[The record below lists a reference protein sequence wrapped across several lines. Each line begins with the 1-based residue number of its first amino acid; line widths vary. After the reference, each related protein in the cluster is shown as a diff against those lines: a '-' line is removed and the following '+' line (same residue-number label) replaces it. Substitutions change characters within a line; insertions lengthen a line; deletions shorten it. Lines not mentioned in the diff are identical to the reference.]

1 MMADLAS
8 ALLESACALSAALI
22 MVLGLRLPARR
33 LGGAGAAYGLWLLV
47 PAVVAATLLPNLQ
60 VRPATI
66 ALTLHTVAAAAL
78 PDLLPA
84 PARAPALE
92 LLVLAWGGGALLMAA
107 WCGLAHRRFVRSLG
121 LLTQRDGIFFS
132 ASAQGG
138 PASLGLWRPRVVVP
152 ADFHARYTGV
162 EQMLIIRHEQV
173 HAERGDAI
181 ANLVQVALQCL
192 FWFHPLVHWAALRFR
207 TDQELACDAVVL
219 RRHRGRARSYAQA
232 LLKSHTFSIAAPATV
247 ACHWQSSHP
256 KHPLKER
263 IMSLQQGQFG
273 KIRRLAGRL
282 AVLSLV
288 LGAAGAGMLARADV
302 AIPAVTYDVAISMS
316 LDGAQSSPRVLVR
329 GGEAFAIANEQEG
342 MRWRTEFIIAK
353 IAATDTVRVSGKIE
367 RAGEIFSR
375 PTLVGRLG
383 EPIAI
388 KVTDAAGHDFAL
400 SMVVREAPARAAQ
413 Q

>member
-1 MMADLAS
+1 MTADIAS
-8 ALLESACALSAALI
+8 ALRDAACGLSAALI
-22 MVLGLRLPARR
+22 MVLGLRLAMRR
-33 LGGAGAAYGLWLLV
+33 LWGAGAAYASWLVV

-66 ALTLHTVAAAAL
+66 ALTLHTVAAAAV
-78 PDLLPA
+78 PDLP
-84 PARAPALE
+84 PARVPGLA
-92 LLVLAWGGGALLMAA
+92 LLVLAWGAGALLMAG
-107 WCGLAHRRFVRSLG
+107 WFGLAHRRFVRSLG

-132 ASAQGG
+132 ASPQGG
-138 PASLGLWRPRVVVP
+138 PASLGLWRPRLVVP
-152 ADFHARYTGV
+152 ADFRARYTDV

-173 HAERGDAI
+173 HAERGDAW

-207 TDQELACDAVVL
+207 TDQELACDAAVL
-219 RRHRGRARSYAQA
+219 RGHRGQARAYAQA

-247 ACHWQSSHP
+247 ACHWQSNHP
-256 KHPLKER
+256 QHPIKER

-282 AVLSLV
+282 AVLSLA
-288 LGAAGAGMLARADV
+288 LGAGAGSMLARADV
-302 AIPAVTYDVAISMS
+302 AVAAAATYDVAITMS
-316 LDGAQSSPRVLVR
+316 ADGAQSSPRVLAR
-329 GGEAFAIANEQEG
+329 GGEAFAIANEKDG
-342 MRWRTEFIIAK
+342 ITWRTEFIIDK
-353 IAATDTVRVSGKIE
+353 IATTDTVKVSGKIE
-367 RAGEIFSR
+367 RGAETFAR

-388 KVTDAAGHDFAL
+388 KVTDAAGHAFAL
-400 SMVVREAPARAAQ
+400 SMVVREVPARTAQ